1 MFDIKSLT
9 GAYTMTSLVRNRIS
23 ESKDIF
29 NSSRETKLRN
39 TIVLS
44 TKVITFANH
53 TIWYG
58 LWIMNKVDK
67 KQWFVVGLNI
77 LEKDGFARI
86 TIDNLCTRLEITKGA
101 FYHHFKNI
109 DGYIEAL
116 MKYWLNQNTVQIIED
131 ADKLATAKE
140 RMEFIGSVV
149 INRSHKSEQVIRAW
163 SFSNQIVKKY
173 IQQVDDLRI
182 DYSTKLRVQLGMSEE
197 ESKNTSV
204 LEYAIFVGIQQLYPD
219 INKKDLEQLYMFYCQ
234 KLQINGVR

>member
-1 MFDIKSLT
+1 
-9 GAYTMTSLVRNRIS
+9 MTSLVRNRIS

-67 KQWFVVGLNI
+67 KQWFVVGLDI

-86 TIDNLCTRLEITKGA
+86 TIDNLCTRLEIPQGA

>member
-1 MFDIKSLT
+1 
-9 GAYTMTSLVRNRIS
+9 MTSLVRNRIS

-67 KQWFVVGLNI
+67 KQWFVVGLDI

-197 ESKNTSV
+197 ESNLNNS
-204 LEYAIFVGIQQLYPD
+204 
-219 INKKDLEQLYMFYCQ
+219 
-234 KLQINGVR
+234 

>member
-1 MFDIKSLT
+1 
-9 GAYTMTSLVRNRIS
+9 
-23 ESKDIF
+23 
-29 NSSRETKLRN
+29 
-39 TIVLS
+39 
-44 TKVITFANH
+44 
-53 TIWYG
+53 
-58 LWIMNKVDK
+58 
-67 KQWFVVGLNI
+67 
-77 LEKDGFARI
+77 
-86 TIDNLCTRLEITKGA
+86 
-101 FYHHFKNI
+101 
-109 DGYIEAL
+109 
-116 MKYWLNQNTVQIIED
+116 MKYWLNQNTIQIIED

-219 INKKDLEQLYMFYCQ
+219 INKKDLEETFSGTCCRKKTY
-234 KLQINGVR
+234 

>member
-1 MFDIKSLT
+1 
-9 GAYTMTSLVRNRIS
+9 MTSLVRNRIS

-197 ESKNTSV
+197 ESKNTSIE
-204 LEYAIFVGIQQLYPD
+204 EYAIFVGIQQLYPD

>member
-1 MFDIKSLT
+1 
-9 GAYTMTSLVRNRIS
+9 MTSLVRNRIS

-67 KQWFVVGLNI
+67 KQWFVVGLDI

-204 LEYAIFVGIQQLYPD
+204 LEYAIFVGIHALY
-219 INKKDLEQLYMFYCQ
+219 L
-234 KLQINGVR
+234 

>member
-1 MFDIKSLT
+1 
-9 GAYTMTSLVRNRIS
+9 MTSLVRNRIS

-53 TIWYG
+53 TILYG
-58 LWIMNKVDK
+58 LWIMNKVYK
-67 KQWFVVGLNI
+67 KQWFVVGLDI

-140 RMEFIGSVV
+140 RMEFMGSVV